1 MFQLLFVEEESEQ
14 GIHGFAAEMC
24 AFDRGEGEAHRDS
37 CPPPSL
43 VGYSSRLF
51 IRIGEGTEGI
61 GRGGDEDV
69 TIL

>member
-1 MFQLLFVEEESEQ
+1 MEEESEQ
-14 GIHGFAAEMC
+14 GIHGFAAEMR
-24 AFDRGEGEAHRDS
+24 AFDRGEGKPHCDG

-43 VGYSSRLF
+43 VGDSSRLF

-61 GRGGDEDV
+61 GRGGDEDI